1 MKISYG
7 WLKEYIDVDLEPIYV
22 AKLLTDTGLEVEG
35 IEQVE
40 SIKGGLKGIVI
51 GEVVEKTQHPNA
63 DRLSITKVNIGQNE
77 LLQIVCGAPNV
88 DKGQKVAIATIGTVL
103 YSGQES
109 FKIKKGKIRGEVS
122 EGMICA
128 EDEIGLGDSHEGIM
142 VLDSNAEI
150 GMQASKYFNLES
162 DYVFEIGLTPNRS
175 DAMSHIGVARDLK
188 ATLNQNG
195 DKHLLNIPEV
205 TEKKNL
211 KSENNFS
218 VEIED
223 HNLCPRYAG
232 LCLSNIKVESSPEW
246 LKKRLESI
254 GLTPINNVVDITN
267 FVLHESGQ
275 PLHAFDLNK
284 ISGNKIIVRNVE
296 KDTKFTTLDEIE
308 RKLSNDDLI
317 ICDGE
322 SKPMC
327 LAGVF
332 GGLQSGVSD
341 NTSSIFLESA
351 YFNPVSVRKT
361 SKRHN
366 LNTDA
371 SFRFERGVDPNNVIY
386 PLQRAVDL
394 LVDICGAKV
403 SSDLID
409 IYPNTI
415 ENTKLELSF
424 EKITKL
430 IGQEIPKENICSILN
445 DLDIEVL
452 EKKDTFLSISIPTY
466 RTDVNRQEDVI
477 EEILRIYGYNNIKI
491 PSQVLSSVSS
501 MNKPNAEKMQNTI
514 SDFLSSNGF
523 NECINNSLTKS
534 SYIDLIEEID
544 QKEQVILLNP
554 LSQDLNAMR
563 QSMLFG
569 GLENIS
575 FNINRKASDL
585 KIYEF
590 GKTYSLIENNKF
602 KEERKLALFACGNES
617 IENWNNNSI
626 KKDFFWIKKQ
636 VEHLLIRLGIP
647 HFKTENIE
655 ISSLIDGFCYKIG
668 KDIIATIGI
677 IHPKL
682 TSHFSIKKE
691 VFYGELNWDLVL
703 RSCKNTKTKFKSIS
717 KFPSVKRDL
726 ALLIDENL
734 PFSTLENIAKQ
745 TEKKYLKEIQLFDVY
760 KGDKLEKGKKS
771 YALSFLLEDQEKTLT
786 DKQIDKVMD
795 NLIEAFKQ
803 KADAEVRM

>member
-7 WLKEYIDVDLEPIYV
+7 WLKEYINVDLEPTDV

-35 IEQVE
+35 IEQIE

-51 GEVVEKTQHPNA
+51 GEVVEKIQHPNA
-63 DRLSITKVNIGQNE
+63 DRLSVTKVNIGQEE
-77 LLQIVCGAPNV
+77 LLQIVCGAPNI
-88 DKGQKVAIATIGTVL
+88 DKGQKVAVATIGAVL

-109 FKIKKGKIRGEVS
+109 FKIKKGKIRGEAS
-122 EGMICA
+122 QGMICA
-128 EDEIGLGDSHEGIM
+128 EDEIGLGSSHEGIM
-142 VLDSNAEI
+142 VLDSSAKVGTE
-150 GMQASKYFNLES
+150 ASKYFNLES
-162 DYVFEIGLTPNRS
+162 DFVFEIGLTPNRS
-175 DAMSHIGVARDLK
+175 DAMSHIGVARDLR
-188 ATLNQNG
+188 AALNQNG
-195 DKHLLNIPEV
+195 DNHSLNIPEI
-205 TEKKNL
+205 KKHDSNQ
-211 KSENNFS
+211 KENSFS
-218 VEIED
+218 IEIENHD
-223 HNLCPRYAG
+223 LCPRYAG
-232 LCLSNIKVESSPEW
+232 VCLNNIKVEPSPEW

-254 GLTPINNVVDITN
+254 GLSPINNVVDITN
-267 FVLHESGQ
+267 FVLHETGQ
-275 PLHAFDLNK
+275 PLHAFDLEK
-284 ISGNKIIVRNVE
+284 INGNKIIVRNLE
-296 KDTKFTTLDEIE
+296 QNTSFTTLDEVE
-308 RKLSNDDLI
+308 RKLSNEDLI
-317 ICDGE
+317 ICDRE

-332 GGLQSGVSD
+332 GGLQSGVS
-341 NTSSIFLESA
+341 NKTTSIFLESA

-371 SFRFERGVDPNNVIY
+371 SFRFERGVDPNNVVY
-386 PLQRAVDL
+386 PVQRAVDL
-394 LVDICGAKV
+394 LVEICGAQL
-403 SSDLID
+403 SSDIID
-409 IYPNTI
+409 IYPKKI
-415 ENTKLELSF
+415 EEATLNLSLA
-424 EKITKL
+424 KVTKL
-430 IGQEIPKENICSILN
+430 IGQEIPEDNIYTILK

-452 EKKDTFLSISIPTY
+452 EKKDGLLAISIPTY
-466 RTDVNRQEDVI
+466 RTDVTRQEDVV
-477 EEILRIYGYNNIKI
+477 EEILRIYGYNNIAI

-501 MNKPNAEKMQNTI
+501 INKPNAEKIQNTI

-544 QKEQVILLNP
+544 KKEQVILLNP

-563 QSMLFG
+563 QSMIFG

-575 FNINRKASDL
+575 FNLNRKSSDI

-590 GKTYSLIENNKF
+590 GKTYSLLEGNQF
-602 KEERKLALFACGNES
+602 KEDRKLSLFACGNQS
-617 IENWNNNSI
+617 IENWNGETS
-626 KKDFFWIKKQ
+626 KKDYFWIKKQ
-636 VEHLLIRLGIP
+636 VEHVLIRLGIQ

-655 ISSLIDGFCYKIG
+655 ISLLIDGFCYKIG
-668 KDIIATIGI
+668 RDVIATIGS
-677 IHPKL
+677 IHPKV

-691 VFYGELNWDLVL
+691 IFYGELNWDLIL
-703 RSCKNTKTKFKSIS
+703 RSSKNAKTSFKSIS

-726 ALLIDENL
+726 ALLIDENI
-734 PFSTLENIAKQ
+734 PFSTLEKIAKQ

-795 NLIEAFKQ
+795 NLINAFKQ

>member
-7 WLKEYIDVDLEPIYV
+7 WLKEYINVDLEPINV

-40 SIKGGLKGIVI
+40 SVKGGLKGIVI
-51 GEVVEKTQHPNA
+51 GEVIEKIQHPNA
-63 DRLSITKVNIGQNE
+63 DRLSVTKVNIGQDE

-88 DKGQKVAIATIGTVL
+88 DKGQKVAIATIGTIL
-103 YSGQES
+103 YSGEES

-142 VLDSNAEI
+142 VLDSNAEV
-150 GMQASKYFNLES
+150 GMQASKYFDLES

-195 DKHLLNIPEV
+195 NKHTLNIPEV
-205 TEKKNL
+205 SKKSNYKKNI
-211 KSENNFS
+211 NFS

-232 LCLSNIKVESSPEW
+232 VCLSDIKVESSPQW

-284 ISGNKIIVRNVE
+284 ISGNKIIVKNLE
-296 KDTKFTTLDEIE
+296 KDKKFTTLDEIE
-308 RKLSNDDLI
+308 RKLSNEDLI

-341 NTSSIFLESA
+341 NTNSIFLESA
-351 YFNPVSVRKT
+351 YFNPVSIRKT

-386 PLQRAVDL
+386 PLQRAIDL
-394 LVDICGAKV
+394 LIDICGAKV
-403 SSDLID
+403 NSEIID
-409 IYPNTI
+409 IYPNII
-415 ENTKLELSF
+415 ENTKLELSL

-430 IGQEIPKENICSILN
+430 IGQEIPKGNICSILS
-445 DLDIEVL
+445 DLDIELL
-452 EKKDTFLSISIPTY
+452 ENKDTYLSISIPTY

-477 EEILRIYGYNNIKI
+477 EEILRIYGYNNIDI

-501 MNKPNAEKMQNTI
+501 INKPNAEKIQNTI

-534 SYIDLIEEID
+534 TYINLIEEID
-544 QKEQVILLNP
+544 KKEQIILLNP

-563 QSMLFG
+563 QSMIFG

-575 FNINRKASDL
+575 FNLNRKASDL

-590 GKTYSLIENNKF
+590 GKTYSLTENNKF
-602 KEERKLALFACGNES
+602 KEERKLSLFACGNES

-626 KKDFFWIKKQ
+626 KKDYFWIKKQ
-636 VEHLLIRLGIP
+636 VEHLLVRLGIQ

-668 KDIIATIGI
+668 KDVIATIGI

-682 TSHFSIKKE
+682 SSHFSIKKE
-691 VFYGELNWDLVL
+691 VFYGEINWDLVL
-703 RSCKNTKTKFKSIS
+703 RSCKNSKTKFKPIS
-717 KFPSVKRDL
+717 KFPTVKRDL
-726 ALLIDENL
+726 ALLIDEKL
-734 PFSTLENIAKQ
+734 SFSTLENIAKQ

-771 YALSFLLEDQEKTLT
+771 YALSFLLEDHEKTLT

-803 KADAEVRM
+803 KADADVRM

>member
-1 MKISYG
+1 
-7 WLKEYIDVDLEPIYV
+7 
-22 AKLLTDTGLEVEG
+22 
-35 IEQVE
+35 
-40 SIKGGLKGIVI
+40 
-51 GEVVEKTQHPNA
+51 
-63 DRLSITKVNIGQNE
+63 
-77 LLQIVCGAPNV
+77 
-88 DKGQKVAIATIGTVL
+88 
-103 YSGQES
+103 
-109 FKIKKGKIRGEVS
+109 
-122 EGMICA
+122 
-128 EDEIGLGDSHEGIM
+128 
-142 VLDSNAEI
+142 
-150 GMQASKYFNLES
+150 
-162 DYVFEIGLTPNRS
+162 
-175 DAMSHIGVARDLK
+175 
-188 ATLNQNG
+188 
-195 DKHLLNIPEV
+195 
-205 TEKKNL
+205 
-211 KSENNFS
+211 
-218 VEIED
+218 
-223 HNLCPRYAG
+223 
-232 LCLSNIKVESSPEW
+232 
-246 LKKRLESI
+246 
-254 GLTPINNVVDITN
+254 
-267 FVLHESGQ
+267 
-275 PLHAFDLNK
+275 
-284 ISGNKIIVRNVE
+284 
-296 KDTKFTTLDEIE
+296 
-308 RKLSNDDLI
+308 
-317 ICDGE
+317 
-322 SKPMC
+322 MC

-394 LVDICGAKV
+394 LVEICGAKV
-403 SSDLID
+403 CSDLID

-617 IENWNNNSI
+617 IENWNNNST

>member
-7 WLKEYIDVDLEPIYV
+7 WLKEYINVDLEPTDV

-35 IEQVE
+35 IEQIE
-40 SIKGGLKGIVI
+40 SVKGGLKGIVI
-51 GEVVEKTQHPNA
+51 GEVVEKIQHPNA
-63 DRLSITKVNIGQNE
+63 DRLSVTKVNIGQEE
-77 LLQIVCGAPNV
+77 LLQIVCGAPNI
-88 DKGQKVAIATIGTVL
+88 DKGQKVAVATIGAVL

-109 FKIKKGKIRGEVS
+109 FKIKKGKIRGEAS
-122 EGMICA
+122 QGMICA
-128 EDEIGLGDSHEGIM
+128 EDEIGLGSSHEGIM
-142 VLDSNAEI
+142 VLDSNAKVGTE
-150 GMQASKYFNLES
+150 ASKYFNLES
-162 DYVFEIGLTPNRS
+162 DFVFEIGLTPNRS
-175 DAMSHIGVARDLK
+175 DAMSHIGVARDLR
-188 ATLNQNG
+188 AALNQNG
-195 DKHLLNIPEV
+195 DNHSLNIPEI
-205 TEKKNL
+205 KKHDSNQ
-211 KSENNFS
+211 KENSFS
-218 VEIED
+218 IEIENHD
-223 HNLCPRYAG
+223 LCPRYAG
-232 LCLSNIKVESSPEW
+232 VCLSNIKVGPSPEW

-254 GLTPINNVVDITN
+254 GLSPVNNVVDITN
-267 FVLHESGQ
+267 FVLHETGQ
-275 PLHAFDLNK
+275 PLHAFDLEK
-284 ISGNKIIVRNVE
+284 INGNKIIVRNLE
-296 KDTKFTTLDEIE
+296 QNTSFTTLDEVE
-308 RKLSNDDLI
+308 RKLSNEDLI
-317 ICDGE
+317 ICGRE

-332 GGLQSGVSD
+332 GGIQSGVS
-341 NTSSIFLESA
+341 NKTTSIFLESA

-371 SFRFERGVDPNNVIY
+371 SFRFERGVDPNNVVY
-386 PLQRAVDL
+386 PVQRAVDL
-394 LVDICGAKV
+394 LVEICGAQL
-403 SSDLID
+403 SSDIID
-409 IYPNTI
+409 IYPKKI
-415 ENTKLELSF
+415 EEATLNLSLA
-424 EKITKL
+424 KVTKL
-430 IGQEIPKENICSILN
+430 IGQEIPEDNIYTILK
-445 DLDIEVL
+445 DLDIKVL
-452 EKKDTFLSISIPTY
+452 EKKDDLLAISIPTS
-466 RTDVNRQEDVI
+466 RTDVTRQEDVV
-477 EEILRIYGYNNIKI
+477 EEILRIYGYNNIAI

-501 MNKPNAEKMQNTI
+501 INKPNAEKIQNTI

-544 QKEQVILLNP
+544 KKEQVILLNP

-563 QSMLFG
+563 QSMIFG

-575 FNINRKASDL
+575 FNLNRKSSDI

-590 GKTYSLIENNKF
+590 GKTYSLLEGNQF
-602 KEERKLALFACGNES
+602 KEDRKLSLFACGNQS
-617 IENWNNNSI
+617 IENWNGETS
-626 KKDFFWIKKQ
+626 KKDYFWIKKQ
-636 VEHLLIRLGIP
+636 VEHVLIRLGIQ

-668 KDIIATIGI
+668 RDVIATIGS
-677 IHPKL
+677 IHPKV

-691 VFYGELNWDLVL
+691 IFYGELNWDLIL
-703 RSCKNTKTKFKSIS
+703 RSSKNAKTSFKSIS

-726 ALLIDENL
+726 ALLIDKNI

-795 NLIEAFKQ
+795 NLINAFKQ

>member
-7 WLKEYIDVDLEPIYV
+7 WLKEYINVDLEPTDV

-35 IEQVE
+35 IEQIE
-40 SIKGGLKGIVI
+40 SVKGGLKGIVI
-51 GEVVEKTQHPNA
+51 GEVVEKIQHPNA
-63 DRLSITKVNIGQNE
+63 DRLSVTKVNIGQEE
-77 LLQIVCGAPNV
+77 LLQIVCGAPNI
-88 DKGQKVAIATIGTVL
+88 DKGQKVAVATIGAVL

-109 FKIKKGKIRGEVS
+109 FKIKKGKIRGEAS
-122 EGMICA
+122 QGMICA
-128 EDEIGLGDSHEGIM
+128 EDEIGLGSSHEGIM
-142 VLDSNAEI
+142 VLDSNAKVGTE
-150 GMQASKYFNLES
+150 ASKYFNLES
-162 DYVFEIGLTPNRS
+162 DFVFEIGLTPNRS
-175 DAMSHIGVARDLK
+175 DAMSHIGVARDLR
-188 ATLNQNG
+188 AALNQNG
-195 DKHLLNIPEV
+195 DNHSLNIPEI
-205 TEKKNL
+205 KKHDSNQ
-211 KSENNFS
+211 KENSFS
-218 VEIED
+218 IEIENHD
-223 HNLCPRYAG
+223 LCPRYAG
-232 LCLSNIKVESSPEW
+232 VCLNNIKVEPSPEW

-254 GLTPINNVVDITN
+254 GLSPINNVVDITN
-267 FVLHESGQ
+267 FVLHETGQ
-275 PLHAFDLNK
+275 PLHAFDLEK
-284 ISGNKIIVRNVE
+284 INGNKIIVRNLE
-296 KDTKFTTLDEIE
+296 QNTSFTTLDEVE
-308 RKLSNDDLI
+308 RKLSNEDLI
-317 ICDGE
+317 ICDRE

-332 GGLQSGVSD
+332 GGLQSGVIN
-341 NTSSIFLESA
+341 NTTSIFLESA

-386 PLQRAVDL
+386 PVQRAVDL
-394 LVDICGAKV
+394 LVEICGAQL
-403 SSDLID
+403 SSDIID
-409 IYPNTI
+409 IYPKKI
-415 ENTKLELSF
+415 EEATLNLSLA
-424 EKITKL
+424 KVTKL
-430 IGQEIPKENICSILN
+430 IGQEIPEDNIYTILK

-452 EKKDTFLSISIPTY
+452 EKKDGLLAISIPTY
-466 RTDVNRQEDVI
+466 RTDVTRQEDVV
-477 EEILRIYGYNNIKI
+477 EEILRIYGYNNIAI

-501 MNKPNAEKMQNTI
+501 INKPNAEKIQNTI

-544 QKEQVILLNP
+544 KKEQVILLNP

-563 QSMLFG
+563 QSMIFG

-575 FNINRKASDL
+575 FNLNRKSSDI

-590 GKTYSLIENNKF
+590 GKTYSLLEGNQF
-602 KEERKLALFACGNES
+602 KEDRKLSLFACGNQS
-617 IENWNNNSI
+617 IENWNGETS
-626 KKDFFWIKKQ
+626 KKDYFWIKKQ
-636 VEHLLIRLGIP
+636 VEHVLIRLGIQ

-668 KDIIATIGI
+668 RDVIATIGS
-677 IHPKL
+677 IHPKV

-691 VFYGELNWDLVL
+691 IFYGELNWDLIL
-703 RSCKNTKTKFKSIS
+703 RSSKNAKTSFKSIS

-795 NLIEAFKQ
+795 NLINAFKQ